1 MKLTGNKRIRGE
13 FDSVD
18 LIAGLLIA
26 LCIPTLTYF
35 VLKNTGVAKK
45 SDPQGYLKKASKTVL
60 AKPDSEL
67 GRRWANVSQATPNQA
82 SARAEPEPEKYN

>member
-60 AKPDSEL
+60 ASPIPSWWL
-67 GRRWANVSQATPNQA
+67 SSSSISRRSITRPAGS
-82 SARAEPEPEKYN
+82 S